1 MPIFLF
7 WDFVTGNVLNS
18 ALHFQEKMPTT
29 EHSRAA
35 QCIACAYLVL
45 DVIVGGLLD
54 QLPHLLHEDLGGYLI
69 VDQHAAV
76 LHTGLHNLAVPV
88 SMRD

>member
-1 MPIFLF
+1 MSHH
-7 WDFVTGNVLNS
+7 TS
-18 ALHFQEKMPTT
+18 
-29 EHSRAA
+29 S
-35 QCIACAYLVL
+35 YLIL